1 MVWGVGPRFTL
12 NPKHRNPE
20 PETLYPELEE
30 AMLDDHFQK
39 RASAVQLLVQV
50 CILETVHLFV

>member
-1 MVWGVGPRFTL
+1 MTYTL
-12 NPKHRNPE
+12 H
-20 PETLYPELEE
+20 PELEE

-50 CILETVHLFV
+50 CVLKTVFLFA